1 MKIKDISINEF
12 LAKPG
17 KKIKLLSDYDPKYQI
32 KGLTPELAQQALNE
46 STEKIAKMQSKLYAQ
61 DVYGVLILFQALDAA
76 GKDGTI
82 AHVMSGINPQGCEV
96 TAFKNPSQE
105 ELDHDYLW
113 RCARKLPERGR
124 IGIFNRSYYEEVLV
138 VRVHPELLK
147 RQKLPKEVMTKTFWK
162 DRFDQINNFEKY
174 LVDNGIEVI
183 KIFLNVS
190 KNEQKRRFLK
200 RIENPEK
207 NWKFSAGD
215 LQERKF
221 FDEYIKVYEDCI
233 NNTSTKWAP
242 WYVVPADH
250 KPSTRMIVSEIIG
263 SRIKDLNL
271 HYPKV
276 SKEASAALMKAKA
289 ELETE

>member
-12 LAKPG
+12 LAKPA

-32 KGLTPELAQQALNE
+32 KGLTPELAQQALRE
-46 STEKIAKMQSKLYAQ
+46 STENIAKMQSKLYAQ
-61 DVYGVLILFQALDAA
+61 DIYGVLILFQALDAA

-82 AHVMSGINPQGCEV
+82 AHVMSGVNPQGCEV
-96 TAFKNPSQE
+96 TAFKNPSSE

-207 NWKFSAGD
+207 NWKFSAAD

-250 KPSTRMIVSEIIG
+250 KPSTRIIVSEIIG

-271 HYPKV
+271 HFPKV
-276 SKEASAALMKAKA
+276 SKDANAALLKAKA

>member
-1 MKIKDISINEF
+1 MKIKDVSLNEF

-17 KKIKLLSDYDPKYQI
+17 KKIKLQSDYDPKMQI
-32 KGLTPELAQQALNE
+32 KGLTPEIAEQALRE
-46 STEKIAKMQSKLYAQ
+46 STDKIAKMQSKLYAQ

-96 TAFKNPSQE
+96 TAFKSPSSE

-113 RCARKLPERGR
+113 RCAKKLPERGR

-138 VRVHPELLK
+138 VRVHPTMLK
-147 RQKLPKEVMTKTFWK
+147 SQKLPKEVMTKTFWN
-162 DRFDQINNFEKY
+162 DRFEQINNFEKY

-190 KNEQKRRFLK
+190 KAEQKNRLMK
-200 RIENPEK
+200 RIDNPEK
-207 NWKFSAGD
+207 NWKFSASD
-215 LQERKF
+215 LKERKF
-221 FDEYIKVYEDCI
+221 FDDYIKAYEDCI

-242 WYVVPADH
+242 WYIVPADH
-250 KPSTRMIVSEIIG
+250 KPSTRIIVSEIIG

-276 SKEASAALMKAKA
+276 SKESRAALLQAKG

>member
-1 MKIKDISINEF
+1 MKIKDIVVNEF

-17 KKIKLLSDYDPKYQI
+17 KKIKLLSDFDPKMQI
-32 KGLTPELAQQALNE
+32 KGLTPEIAEQALSQ
-46 STEKIAKMQSKLYAQ
+46 STDKIAKMQSKLYAQ

-96 TAFKNPSQE
+96 TAFKNPSAE

-113 RCARKLPERGR
+113 RSARKLPERGR

-147 RQKLPKEVMTKTFWK
+147 KQKLPKEVMTKTFWK

-190 KNEQKRRFLK
+190 KGEQKNRLLK
-200 RIENPEK
+200 RIDNPEK
-207 NWKFSAGD
+207 NWKFSAAD
-215 LQERKF
+215 LKERKF
-221 FDEYIKVYEDCI
+221 FDEYIKAYEDCI

-242 WYVVPADH
+242 WYIVPADH
-250 KPSTRMIVSEIIG
+250 KPSTRLIVSEIIG

-271 HYPKV
+271 HYPRV
-276 SKEASAALMKAKA
+276 SKEDRAALLEAKA

>member
-1 MKIKDISINEF
+1 MKMKDIVVNEF

-17 KKIKLLSDYDPKYQI
+17 KKIKLLSDFDPKMQI
-32 KGLTPELAQQALNE
+32 KGLTPEIAEQALSQ
-46 STEKIAKMQSKLYAQ
+46 STDKIAKMQSKLYAQ

-96 TAFKNPSQE
+96 TAFKSPSAE

-113 RCARKLPERGR
+113 RSARKLPERGR

-147 RQKLPKEVMTKTFWK
+147 KQKLPKEVMTKTFWK
-162 DRFDQINNFEKY
+162 DRFEQINNFEKY

-190 KNEQKRRFLK
+190 KGEQKNRLLK
-200 RIENPEK
+200 RIDNPEK
-207 NWKFSAGD
+207 NWKFSAAD
-215 LQERKF
+215 LKERKF
-221 FDEYIKVYEDCI
+221 FDEYIKAYEDCI

-242 WYVVPADH
+242 WYIVPADH
-250 KPSTRMIVSEIIG
+250 KPSTRIIVSEIIG

-271 HYPKV
+271 HYPRV
-276 SKEASAALMKAKA
+276 SKEDRAALLEAKA

>member
-1 MKIKDISINEF
+1 MKIKEISVNEF

-17 KKIKLLSDYDPKYQI
+17 KKIKLQSDYDAKMQI
-32 KGLTPELAQQALNE
+32 KGLTPEIAEQTLRE
-46 STEKIAKMQSKLYAQ
+46 STDKIAKMQSKLYAQ

-96 TAFKNPSQE
+96 TAFKSPSHE

-113 RCARKLPERGR
+113 RCAKKLPERGR

-138 VRVHPELLK
+138 VRVHPEMLK
-147 RQKLPKEVMTKTFWK
+147 SQRLPKEVMTKTFWK

-190 KNEQKRRFLK
+190 KGEQKNRLLK
-200 RIENPEK
+200 RIDNPEK
-207 NWKFSAGD
+207 NWKFSAAD
-215 LQERKF
+215 LKERKF
-221 FDEYIKVYEDCI
+221 FEEYIKAYEDCI

-250 KPSTRMIVSEIIG
+250 KPSTRIIVSEIIG
-263 SRIKDLNL
+263 SRIKELNL
-271 HYPKV
+271 HYPRV
-276 SKEASAALMKAKA
+276 SKESRAALLEAKA

>member
-1 MKIKDISINEF
+1 MKMKDILVNEF

-17 KKIKLLSDYDPKYQI
+17 KKIKLLSDFDAKMQI
-32 KGLTPELAQQALNE
+32 KGLTPEIAEQALRQ

-82 AHVMSGINPQGCEV
+82 AHVMSGVNPQGCEV
-96 TAFKNPSQE
+96 TAFKSPSSE

-113 RCARKLPERGR
+113 RCAKKLPERGR

-138 VRVHPELLK
+138 VRVHPEMLK
-147 RQKLPKEVMTKTFWK
+147 KQKLPKEVMTKTFWK

-190 KNEQKRRFLK
+190 KGEQKNRLLK
-200 RIENPEK
+200 RIDNPEK
-207 NWKFSAGD
+207 NWKFSAAD
-215 LQERKF
+215 LKERKF
-221 FDEYIKVYEDCI
+221 FDEYIKAYEDCI

-242 WYVVPADH
+242 WYIVPADH
-250 KPSTRMIVSEIIG
+250 KPSTRIIVSEIIG

-271 HYPKV
+271 HYPRV
-276 SKEASAALMKAKA
+276 SKEDRAALLEAKT

>member
-1 MKIKDISINEF
+1 MKMKEILVNEF

-17 KKIKLLSDYDPKYQI
+17 KKIKLLSDYDAKMQI
-32 KGLTPELAQQALNE
+32 KGLTPEIAEQALRQ
-46 STEKIAKMQSKLYAQ
+46 STDKIANMQGKLYAQ

-96 TAFKNPSQE
+96 TAFKSPSAE

-113 RCARKLPERGR
+113 RCAKKLPERGR

-138 VRVHPELLK
+138 VRVHPEMLK
-147 RQKLPKEVMTKTFWK
+147 KQKLPKEVMTKTFWK
-162 DRFDQINNFEKY
+162 DRFEQINNFEKY

-190 KNEQKRRFLK
+190 KGEQKNRLLK
-200 RIENPEK
+200 RIDNPEK
-207 NWKFSAGD
+207 NWKFSAAD
-215 LQERKF
+215 LKERKF
-221 FDEYIKVYEDCI
+221 FDEYTKAYEDCI

-242 WYVVPADH
+242 WYIVPADH
-250 KPSTRMIVSEIIG
+250 KPSTRIIVSEIIG

-271 HYPKV
+271 HYPRV
-276 SKEASAALMKAKA
+276 SKEDRAALLEAKA
-289 ELETE
+289 ALETE